1 MMRTFLYYATCFGQL
16 GSRKHFGKIAFSFQ
30 KCPFNG
36 TIIYNGRWGWWW
48 GGGEG
53 GVIPFRTG
61 GFKNFGLIISLGHV
75 TKKIN
80 SKLRRVLQINEQI
93 ANH

>member
-1 MMRTFLYYATCFGQL
+1 MEPLYTM
-16 GSRKHFGKIAFSFQ
+16 
-30 KCPFNG
+30 
-36 TIIYNGRWGWWW
+36 
-48 GGGEG
+48 GGGVGGRGG

-80 SKLRRVLQINEQI
+80 SKLWRVLQINEQI

>member
-1 MMRTFLYYATCFGQL
+1 MEPLYTMG
-16 GSRKHFGKIAFSFQ
+16 G
-30 KCPFNG
+30 
-36 TIIYNGRWGWWW
+36 WGW
-48 GGGEG
+48 G
-53 GVIPFRTG
+53 GVIPLRTG
-61 GFKNFGLIISLGHV
+61 GFKNFGLIISLGHL